1 MRRGKHQPLGPISSI
16 LTVTLLYIILII
28 LVLVLARQILIDI
41 SAGEQLDNIYIIP
54 LGIVLPV
61 FLFGTVGLQIIKLIR
76 DRRENRPGTRF
87 KTKLMVFFFAISL
100 LASLPQA
107 ILSLAFI
114 DTALHSWYS
123 TDLGEA
129 LDGGVEIAL
138 AYNSERVDN
147 LVNLAESSLFY
158 RLLNESDYSS
168 LWESLQEANSAVDSL
183 QIFRGFESVHFSG
196 DPVLMLD
203 EPPETI
209 AENGIVPKE
218 YLGPVTVQRV
228 AREFRVGDGDIVN
241 IVFSSRFPDDFGAS
255 AEKLTQSRQSYRQI
269 QEYKNIFRIILLIFF
284 SYFSLPVFLL
294 AILVSFL
301 LSDELIRP
309 IVSLEEATRRASE
322 GDFSYRILGRSRDE
336 LSILTASFNRM
347 MSELE
352 NSRRT
357 TLQTEKVTAWQEIAQ
372 RLAHEIRNPLTP
384 IKLSAQRILR
394 RYEKDPGRIGEILEG
409 AVSSIIREVEN
420 LDLLL
425 QEFRDF
431 ARLPRP
437 SRYPIKLANLLDE
450 IGSQYRSGYPG
461 ISFDFSA
468 VDRDIELPLDREQ
481 ISRVFT
487 NLFKNAVEAMGSE
500 GRIIV
505 RTDLVRKGNTRYCRV
520 QVEDSGSGIATENQG
535 EVFHPYFTTKS
546 HGTGLGLPIVER
558 IVFDHHGQI
567 WFESAIGVG
576 TTFFIDL
583 PLEL

>member
-1 MRRGKHQPLGPISSI
+1 MRKGKHQPLGPVSNI
-16 LTVTLLYIILII
+16 LTVILLYIILII

-41 SAGEQLDNIYIIP
+41 SRGEQLDNIYIIP

-61 FLFGTVGLQIIKLIR
+61 FLFGTVGLQMIKLIR

-123 TDLGEA
+123 ADLGEA

-138 AYNSERVDN
+138 AYNSQRVDN

-158 RLLNESDYSS
+158 RLLNEADYRS
-168 LWESLQEANSAVDSL
+168 LWETLQEANSAVDSL
-183 QIFRGFESVHFSG
+183 QIFRAFESLHFSG
-196 DPVLMLD
+196 DPVLILD

-209 AENGIVPKE
+209 AGNGIVPKE
-218 YLGPVTVQRV
+218 YLGSVTVQRV
-228 AREFRVGDGDIVN
+228 AREFRIEDGDSINV
-241 IVFSSRFPDDFGAS
+241 VFSSRFPDDFGIS

-284 SYFSLPVFLL
+284 SYFSFPVFLL

-394 RYEKDPGRIGEILEG
+394 RYEKDPSSIGEILDG
-409 AVSSIIREVEN
+409 AVSSIVREVEN

-431 ARLPRP
+431 ARLPRS
-437 SRYPIKLANLLDE
+437 SRYPVKLSSLLDE
-450 IGSQYRSGYPG
+450 TGSRYPSVYPG
-461 ISFDFSA
+461 ISFDFSG

-481 ISRVFT
+481 IGRVFT

-500 GRIIV
+500 GKITV

-520 QVEDSGSGIATENQG
+520 QVEDSGCGIATENQG
-535 EVFHPYFTTKS
+535 EVFNPYFTTKS

-558 IVFDHHGQI
+558 IVFDHRGQI
-567 WFESAIGVG
+567 WFESAPGVG

>member
-1 MRRGKHQPLGPISSI
+1 MSRRKHQPLGPISNI

-28 LVLVLARQILIDI
+28 LVLVLARQILTDI
-41 SAGEQLDNIYIIP
+41 SAGEQLRNIYIVP

-61 FLFGTVGLQIIKLIR
+61 FLFGSVGLQLIKLIK

-87 KTKLMVFFFAISL
+87 KTKLMIFFFSISL

-107 ILSLAFI
+107 VLSLAFI

-123 TDLGEA
+123 AELGEA
-129 LDGGVEIAL
+129 LDGGVDIAL
-138 AYNSERVDN
+138 AYNSERVEN
-147 LVNLAESSLFY
+147 LVNLSESTLFY
-158 RLLNESDYSS
+158 RLLDTTDYNG
-168 LWESLQEANSAVDSL
+168 LWETLRETNSAVDSL
-183 QIFRGFESVHFSG
+183 QVFQENSSVSFSG
-196 DPVLMLD
+196 DPVLILD

-228 AREFRVGDGDIVN
+228 ARNYRLGNGGIVT
-241 IVFSSRFPDDFGAS
+241 IVFSSRFPDDFGSS
-255 AEKLTQSRQSYRQI
+255 AEKLTQSRQTYRQI
-269 QEYKNIFRIILLIFF
+269 QEYKNIFRLVLLIFF

-309 IVSLEEATRRASE
+309 IVSLEEATRRAAE

-394 RYEKDPGRIGEILEG
+394 RYEKDPDHIGDILEG

-431 ARLPRP
+431 ARLPRS
-437 SRYPIKLANLLDE
+437 SRYPIRLADLLED
-450 IGSQYRSGYPG
+450 ISSQYRSGYPG
-461 ISFDFSA
+461 IAFDFSGA
-468 VDRDIELPLDREQ
+468 DRDIELPLDREQ

-500 GRIIV
+500 GTIIA

-520 QVEDSGSGIATENQG
+520 QVEDSGCGIAAENQG
-535 EVFHPYFTTKS
+535 EVFNPYFTTKS

-567 WFESAIGVG
+567 WFESAVGVG